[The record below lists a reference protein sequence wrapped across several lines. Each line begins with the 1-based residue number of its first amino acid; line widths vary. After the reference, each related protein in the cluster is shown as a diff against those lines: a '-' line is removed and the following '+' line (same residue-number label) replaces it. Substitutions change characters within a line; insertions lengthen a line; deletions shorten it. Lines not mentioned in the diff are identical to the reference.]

1 MDVHP
6 SARYLAFEGANLWMD
21 SSLFFLRPLPAASL
35 AAFPGNERSAR
46 TLTGA
51 GAHTT
56 ALVAPDQLYVIS
68 AEHGG
73 VLILS
78 DA

>member
-1 MDVHP
+1 M
-6 SARYLAFEGANLWMD
+6 
-21 SSLFFLRPLPAASL
+21 PLKTIGTIAVPDAMGSEFDH
-35 AAFPGNERSAR
+35 AAFDARSRRVFIAHTAR

-68 AEHGG
+68 AAHGG